1 MKNFISV
8 FFVLIGLASL
18 IAGISAI
25 FQTVVLF
32 IMALIAKNVIAA
44 VFWGFL
50 WFIEM
55 LVMNYVVNYYHG
67 EGQ

>member
-18 IAGISAI
+18 IAGISII

-32 IMALIAKNVIAA
+32 IMALIAKNVIGA

-55 LVMNYVVNYYHG
+55 FVMNYVVNYYHG
-67 EGQ
+67 EE

>member
-18 IAGISAI
+18 IAGISI
-25 FQTVVLF
+25 ILQTVVLF
-32 IMALIAKNVIAA
+32 IMALIAKNVISAI
-44 VFWGFL
+44 FWGFL

-55 LVMNYVVNYYHG
+55 LVINYVVNYYHG
-67 EGQ
+67 EE

>member
-8 FFVLIGLASL
+8 FFVMIGLVSL
-18 IAGISAI
+18 IAGISI
-25 FQTVVLF
+25 ILQTAVLF
-32 IMALIAKNVIAA
+32 IIALIAKNVIGAI
-44 VFWGFL
+44 FWGFL

-55 LVMNYVVNYYHG
+55 LVMNYVVNFYHG

>member
-18 IAGISAI
+18 IAGISI
-25 FQTVVLF
+25 ILQTVVLF
-32 IMALIAKNVIAA
+32 IMALIAKNVIGA
-44 VFWGFL
+44 VFWGLL

-55 LVMNYVVNYYHG
+55 FVMNYVVNYYHG
-67 EGQ
+67 EE

>member
-18 IAGISAI
+18 IAGISII

-32 IMALIAKNVIAA
+32 IMALIAKNVIGA

-67 EGQ
+67 EG